1 MPTQKTT
8 RSNSNT
14 TTNSDDTT
22 VNPQQMSLNIASLV
36 SEQINKL
43 LQPLVNQIQ
52 QLLND
57 YKKLSDEMDQ
67 LRQEHMQAKEKLTE
81 SILEEVRQR
90 EMRRDYIIISGVPEQ
105 QGDTAGDRKDADA
118 SVIKEIADELEC
130 SLSFSVAYRIGKPVS
145 GRPRLLRVKCVDAD
159 ERASLLRNA
168 RKLRDTDVPHLKSVY
183 INPDRT
189 LLERE
194 RRKKM
199 MEEVKS
205 RRLAGERVTIR
216 HGKIVA
222 QDDPNTVQNFH

>member
-1 MPTQKTT
+1 M
-8 RSNSNT
+8 
-14 TTNSDDTT
+14 
-22 VNPQQMSLNIASLV
+22 

-67 LRQEHMQAKEKLTE
+67 LRREHIQVKENLAE
-81 SILEEVRQR
+81 FILEEVRQR

-105 QGDTAGDRKDADA
+105 QADSASNRKNADA
-118 SVIKEIADELEC
+118 AAIKEIADTLEC
-130 SLSFSVAYRIGKPVS
+130 SLSFSVAYRIGKS
-145 GRPRLLRVKCVDAD
+145 TAGRPRLLRVKCDDDV
-159 ERASLLRNA
+159 ERGNILRNA
-168 RKLRDTDVPHLKSVY
+168 KKLRDSGEPHLKSVF

-194 RRKKM
+194 RRSKM
-199 MEEVKS
+199 LEEVKR

-216 HGKIVA
+216 YGKICL
-222 QDDPNTVQNFH
+222 QDGSSRTQNFQ